1 MQNSYCKISIAF
13 FFFLL
18 AILLFVGYTPTN
30 DGDGYIE
37 YALMSLK
44 DGQPYPTHSSIM
56 GQPFIWNIGQI
67 NLIALSLW
75 LTHSIV
81 PVLVLMCALKAV
93 SAYVIARIAELLFN
107 HRAGLIAILLYIVY
121 PNNWGQSTMLLSE
134 IPSVALALTALYL
147 TLKYNSAKAWMAA
160 GLLFAVAT
168 WIRPISPIY
177 IGSALLY
184 HLIFNRK
191 LILRL
196 YACVVGSYAALLIVF
211 GTSCYLRTGYFLTQP
226 TTLWFNFAA
235 NTYEKSTKVEYN
247 QPVYPKG
254 TARYIANREKLTALQ
269 CRDIWRQRSL
279 QWLGNHKIA
288 YLKKVPGRIF
298 WMYYEDIDNIAAFL
312 TDKQHAGDNYVTL
325 PVASIVHQINSLSP
339 IQYFALVNEIYYLI
353 IVLMAVTATAQ
364 LLRKR
369 EYRSAFLP
377 LFIVVAGSLA
387 LVLVSH
393 GETRFKAPF
402 MPFLFMLAASVEL
415 HLCRLLRGQ
424 EFLGHHLPKS
434 NS

>member
-30 DGDGYIE
+30 DGDGYID

-44 DGQPYPTHSSIM
+44 DRQPYPSHSTIL

-75 LTHSIV
+75 LTRSIV

-93 SAYVIARIAELLFN
+93 SAFVIARITELLFN
-107 HRAGLIAILLYIVY
+107 HRTGLIAILLYSAY

-147 TLKYNSAKAWMAA
+147 TLKYNRAKAWIAA

-177 IGSALLY
+177 IGSAFLY
-184 HLIFNRK
+184 HLLFNRR
-191 LILRL
+191 LILKR
-196 YACVVGSYAALLIVF
+196 YACIVGSYVALLIAV
-211 GTSCYLRTGYFLTQP
+211 GTSCYLHTGYFLTQP
-226 TTLWFNFAA
+226 TTVWFNFIA
-235 NTYEKSTKVEYN
+235 NTYEKSTKVDYT

-254 TARYIANREKLTALQ
+254 TARCIANREKLTALQ

-288 YLKKVPGRIF
+288 YLKKVPGRLF

-312 TDKQHAGDNYVTL
+312 KDKQHAENNYVTL
-325 PVASIVHQINSLSP
+325 PVTSIAHQINSLSP
-339 IQYFALVNEIYYLI
+339 IQYFALINEIFYLI

-369 EYRSAFLP
+369 DDCSLFLP
-377 LFIVVAGSLA
+377 LFIIVAGSLA

-402 MPFLFMLAASVEL
+402 IPFLFMLAASVSIKM
-415 HLCRLLRGQ
+415 R
-424 EFLGHHLPKS
+424 
-434 NS
+434 NT

>member
-30 DGDGYIE
+30 DGDGYID

-44 DGQPYPTHSSIM
+44 DGQPYPSHSTIL

-75 LTHSIV
+75 LTRSIV

-93 SAYVIARIAELLFN
+93 SAFVIARITELLFN
-107 HRAGLIAILLYIVY
+107 HRTGLIAILLYIAY

-147 TLKYNSAKAWMAA
+147 TLKYNRAKAWIAA

-177 IGSALLY
+177 IGSAFLY
-184 HLIFNRK
+184 HLLFNRR
-191 LILRL
+191 LILKR
-196 YACVVGSYAALLIVF
+196 YACIVGSYVALLIAV

-226 TTLWFNFAA
+226 TTVWFNFIA
-235 NTYEKSTKVEYN
+235 NTYEKSTKVDYT

-254 TARYIANREKLTALQ
+254 TARCIANREKLTALQ

-288 YLKKVPGRIF
+288 YLKKVPGRLF

-312 TDKQHAGDNYVTL
+312 KDKQHAENNYVTL
-325 PVASIVHQINSLSP
+325 PVTSIAHQINSLSP
-339 IQYFALVNEIYYLI
+339 IQYFALINEIFYLI

-369 EYRSAFLP
+369 DDCSLFLP
-377 LFIVVAGSLA
+377 LFIIVAGSLA

-393 GETRFKAPF
+393 GEIRFKAPF
-402 MPFLFMLAASVEL
+402 IPFLFMLAASVSIKM
-415 HLCRLLRGQ
+415 R
-424 EFLGHHLPKS
+424 
-434 NS
+434 NT

>member
-1 MQNSYCKISIAF
+1 MQSSYCKISIAF

-44 DGQPYPTHSSIM
+44 DGQPYPSHSSIM

-75 LTHSIV
+75 LTRSIV

-93 SAYVIARIAELLFN
+93 SAYVIARITELLFN
-107 HRAGLIAILLYIVY
+107 HRTGLIAILLYIAY

-147 TLKYNSAKAWMAA
+147 TLKSNSVRTWIAA

-191 LILRL
+191 LILKR
-196 YACVVGSYAALLIVF
+196 YACVIGGYAALLIAF
-211 GTSCYLRTGYFLTQP
+211 GTSCYLRTGFFLTQP
-226 TTLWFNFAA
+226 TTLWFNFVES
-235 NTYEKSTKVEYN
+235 TYEKSTKVDYSRYA
-247 QPVYPKG
+247 YPQG

-288 YLKKVPGRIF
+288 YLKKMPGRLF

-312 TDKQHAGDNYVTL
+312 KDKQHAGNNYVTL
-325 PVASIVHQINSLSP
+325 PVSSIAHEINSLSP
-339 IQYFALVNEIYYLI
+339 IQYFALINEICYIFIL
-353 IVLMAVTATAQ
+353 LMAVMSTAQ

-369 EYRSAFLP
+369 EYRSLFLP
-377 LFIVVAGSLA
+377 LFVIVAGSLA
-387 LVLVSH
+387 LVLLSH

-402 MPFLFMLAASVEL
+402 MPFFFMLAA
-415 HLCRLLRGQ
+415 LCLTGCGTLKPTLSGNGSR
-424 EFLGHHLPKS
+424 
-434 NS
+434 

>member
-30 DGDGYIE
+30 DGDGYID

-44 DGQPYPTHSSIM
+44 DGQPYPSHSTIL

-75 LTHSIV
+75 LTRSIV

-93 SAYVIARIAELLFN
+93 SAFVIARITELLFN
-107 HRAGLIAILLYIVY
+107 HRTGLIAILLYIAY

-147 TLKYNSAKAWMAA
+147 TLKYNRAKAWIAA

-177 IGSALLY
+177 IGSAFLY
-184 HLIFNRK
+184 HLLFNRR
-191 LILRL
+191 LIPKR
-196 YACVVGSYAALLIVF
+196 YACIVGSYVALLIAV
-211 GTSCYLRTGYFLTQP
+211 GTSCYLHTGYFLTQP
-226 TTLWFNFAA
+226 TTVWFNFIA
-235 NTYEKSTKVEYN
+235 NTYEKSTKVDYT

-254 TARYIANREKLTALQ
+254 TARCIANREKLTALQ

-288 YLKKVPGRIF
+288 YLKKVPGRLF

-312 TDKQHAGDNYVTL
+312 KDKQHAENNYVTL
-325 PVASIVHQINSLSP
+325 PVTSIAHQINSLSP
-339 IQYFALVNEIYYLI
+339 IQYFALINEIFYLI

-369 EYRSAFLP
+369 DDCSLFLP
-377 LFIVVAGSLA
+377 LFIIVAGSLA

-402 MPFLFMLAASVEL
+402 IPFLFMLAASVSIKM
-415 HLCRLLRGQ
+415 R
-424 EFLGHHLPKS
+424 
-434 NS
+434 NT

>member
-1 MQNSYCKISIAF
+1 MQSSYCKISIAF

-30 DGDGYIE
+30 DGGGYIE

-44 DGQPYPTHSSIM
+44 DGQPYPSHSTIL
-56 GQPFIWNIGQI
+56 GQPFIWNIGHI

-75 LTHSIV
+75 LTRSIV

-93 SAYVIARIAELLFN
+93 SAFVIARITELLFN
-107 HRAGLIAILLYIVY
+107 HRTGLIAILLYIAY

-147 TLKYNSAKAWMAA
+147 TLKYNRAKAWIAA

-177 IGSALLY
+177 IGSAFLY
-184 HLIFNRK
+184 HLLFNRR
-191 LILRL
+191 LILKR
-196 YACVVGSYAALLIVF
+196 YACIVGSYAVLLIVF

-226 TTLWFNFAA
+226 TTVWFNFIA
-235 NTYEKSTKVEYN
+235 NTYEKSTKVDYT

-254 TARYIANREKLTALQ
+254 TARCIANREKLTALQ

-288 YLKKVPGRIF
+288 YLKKVPGRLF

-312 TDKQHAGDNYVTL
+312 KDKQHAENNYVTL
-325 PVASIVHQINSLSP
+325 PATSIAHQINSLSP
-339 IQYFALVNEIYYLI
+339 IQYFALINEIFYLI

-369 EYRSAFLP
+369 DDCSLFLP
-377 LFIVVAGSLA
+377 LFIIVAGSLA

-402 MPFLFMLAASVEL
+402 IPFLFMLAASVSIKM
-415 HLCRLLRGQ
+415 R
-424 EFLGHHLPKS
+424 
-434 NS
+434 NT

>member
-30 DGDGYIE
+30 DGDGYID

-44 DGQPYPTHSSIM
+44 DGQPYPSHSTIL

-75 LTHSIV
+75 LTRSIV

-93 SAYVIARIAELLFN
+93 SAYIVARIAELLFN
-107 HRAGLIAILLYIVY
+107 YRTGLIAILLYIVY

-147 TLKYNSAKAWMAA
+147 TLKYNRAKAWIAA

-177 IGSALLY
+177 IGSAFLY
-184 HLIFNRK
+184 HLFFNRK
-191 LILRL
+191 LILKR
-196 YACVVGSYAALLIVF
+196 YACIVGSYAVLLIVF
-211 GTSCYLRTGYFLTQP
+211 GTSCYLRTGYFFTQP
-226 TTLWFNFAA
+226 TTVWFNFVA
-235 NTYEKSTKVEYN
+235 NTYEKSTKVDYT

-279 QWLGNHKIA
+279 QWLCNHKIA
-288 YLKKVPGRIF
+288 YLKKVPGRLF

-312 TDKQHAGDNYVTL
+312 KDKQHAENNYVTL
-325 PVASIVHQINSLSP
+325 PVTSIAHQINTLSP
-339 IQYFALVNEIYYLI
+339 IQYFALITEIFYFVI
-353 IVLMAVTATAQ
+353 ILMAVMAAVQ

-369 EYRSAFLP
+369 DDCSLFLP
-377 LFIVVAGSLA
+377 LFIIVAGSLA

-402 MPFLFMLAASVEL
+402 IPFLFMLAASVSIKM
-415 HLCRLLRGQ
+415 R
-424 EFLGHHLPKS
+424 
-434 NS
+434 NT

>member
-30 DGDGYIE
+30 DGDGYID

-44 DGQPYPTHSSIM
+44 DGQPYPSHSTIL

-75 LTHSIV
+75 LTRSIV

-93 SAYVIARIAELLFN
+93 SAYVVARIAELLFN
-107 HRAGLIAILLYIVY
+107 HRTGLIAILLYIAY

-147 TLKYNSAKAWMAA
+147 TLKYNRAKTWIAA
-160 GLLFAVAT
+160 GLLFAIAT

-184 HLIFNRK
+184 HLFFNRK
-191 LILRL
+191 QIFRR
-196 YACVVGSYAALLIVF
+196 YACVIGGYAALLIAV

-226 TTLWFNFAA
+226 TTVWFNFVA
-235 NTYEKSTKVEYN
+235 NTYEKSTKVDYT

-254 TARYIANREKLTALQ
+254 TARCIANREKLTALQ

-288 YLKKVPGRIF
+288 YLKKVPGRLF

-312 TDKQHAGDNYVTL
+312 KDKQHAENNYVTL
-325 PVASIVHQINSLSP
+325 PATSIVHQITSLSP
-339 IQYFALVNEIYYLI
+339 VQYFALINEICYI
-353 IVLMAVTATAQ
+353 FIVLMAVMATAQ

-369 EYRSAFLP
+369 EYRSLFLP
-377 LFIVVAGSLA
+377 LFIIVAGSLA
-387 LVLVSH
+387 LVLLSH

-402 MPFLFMLAASVEL
+402 IPFFFMLAANGSMRMRYFV
-415 HLCRLLRGQ
+415 
-424 EFLGHHLPKS
+424 
-434 NS
+434 

>member
-44 DGQPYPTHSSIM
+44 DRQPYPSHSTIM

-75 LTHSIV
+75 LTRSIM
-81 PVLVLMCALKAV
+81 PVLVLMCALKAAT
-93 SAYVIARIAELLFN
+93 AYVVARIAELLFN
-107 HRAGLIAILLYIVY
+107 HRTGLIAILLYIAY

-134 IPSVALALTALYL
+134 ISSVALALTALYL
-147 TLKYNSAKAWMAA
+147 TLKYNRAKAWIAA
-160 GLLFAVAT
+160 GLLFAIAT

-177 IGSALLY
+177 IGSAFLY
-184 HLIFNRK
+184 HLFFNRK
-191 LILRL
+191 LILKR
-196 YACVVGSYAALLIVF
+196 YACVVGGYAALLIGF
-211 GTSCYLRTGYFLTQP
+211 GSSCYLRTGYFLTQP
-226 TTLWFNFAA
+226 TTVWFNFAA

-288 YLKKVPGRIF
+288 YLKKVPGRLF
-298 WMYYEDIDNIAAFL
+298 WMYYEDIDNIPAFL
-312 TDKQHAGDNYVTL
+312 KDKQRAENNYVTL
-325 PVASIVHQINSLSP
+325 PVTSIAHQINSLSP
-339 IQYFALVNEIYYLI
+339 IQYFALINEICYI
-353 IVLMAVTATAQ
+353 ITILMAVVATAQ
-364 LLRKR
+364 LLLKR
-369 EYRSAFLP
+369 EYRSTFLP
-377 LFIVVAGSLA
+377 LFIIVAGSLA

-402 MPFLFMLAASVEL
+402 MPFFFVLAASVSVKM
-415 HLCRLLRGQ
+415 R
-424 EFLGHHLPKS
+424 
-434 NS
+434 NT

>member
-44 DGQPYPTHSSIM
+44 DRQPYPSHSTIM

-75 LTHSIV
+75 LTRSIM
-81 PVLVLMCALKAV
+81 PVLVLMCALKAAT
-93 SAYVIARIAELLFN
+93 AYVVARIAELLFN
-107 HRAGLIAILLYIVY
+107 HRTGLIAILLYIAY

-147 TLKYNSAKAWMAA
+147 TLKYNRAKAWIAA
-160 GLLFAVAT
+160 GLLFAIAT

-177 IGSALLY
+177 IGSAFLY
-184 HLIFNRK
+184 HLFFNRK
-191 LILRL
+191 LILKR
-196 YACVVGSYAALLIVF
+196 YSCVVGSYAALLIGF
-211 GTSCYLRTGYFLTQP
+211 GSSCYLRTGYFLTQP
-226 TTLWFNFAA
+226 TTVWFNFAA

-288 YLKKVPGRIF
+288 YLKKVPGRLF
-298 WMYYEDIDNIAAFL
+298 WMYYEDIDNIPAFL
-312 TDKQHAGDNYVTL
+312 KDKQRAENNYVTL
-325 PVASIVHQINSLSP
+325 PVTSIAHQINSLSP
-339 IQYFALVNEIYYLI
+339 IQYFALINEICYI
-353 IVLMAVTATAQ
+353 IIILMAVVATAQ
-364 LLRKR
+364 LLLKR
-369 EYRSAFLP
+369 EYRSTFLP
-377 LFIVVAGSLA
+377 LFIIVAGSLA

-402 MPFLFMLAASVEL
+402 MPFFFVLAASVSVKM
-415 HLCRLLRGQ
+415 R
-424 EFLGHHLPKS
+424 
-434 NS
+434 NT

>member
-1 MQNSYCKISIAF
+1 
-13 FFFLL
+13 
-18 AILLFVGYTPTN
+18 
-30 DGDGYIE
+30 
-37 YALMSLK
+37 
-44 DGQPYPTHSSIM
+44 M
-56 GQPFIWNIGQI
+56 GQPFIWNIGHI

-75 LTHSIV
+75 LTRSIV

-93 SAYVIARIAELLFN
+93 SAYVVARIAELLFN
-107 HRAGLIAILLYIVY
+107 HRTGLIAILLYIAY

-147 TLKYNSAKAWMAA
+147 TLKYNRAKAWIAA

-177 IGSALLY
+177 IGSAFLY
-184 HLIFNRK
+184 HLLFNRR
-191 LILRL
+191 LILKR
-196 YACVVGSYAALLIVF
+196 YACIVGSYVALLIAV

-226 TTLWFNFAA
+226 TTVWFNFIA
-235 NTYEKSTKVEYN
+235 NTYEKSTKVDYT

-254 TARYIANREKLTALQ
+254 TARCIANREKLTALQ

-288 YLKKVPGRIF
+288 YLKKVPGRLF

-312 TDKQHAGDNYVTL
+312 KDKQHAENNYVTL
-325 PVASIVHQINSLSP
+325 PVTSIAHQINSLSP
-339 IQYFALVNEIYYLI
+339 IQYFALINEIFYLI

-369 EYRSAFLP
+369 DDCSLFLP
-377 LFIVVAGSLA
+377 LFIIVAGSLA

-402 MPFLFMLAASVEL
+402 IPFLFMLAASVSIKM
-415 HLCRLLRGQ
+415 R
-424 EFLGHHLPKS
+424 
-434 NS
+434 NT

>member
-1 MQNSYCKISIAF
+1 MQSSYCKISIAF

-30 DGDGYIE
+30 DGDGYID

-44 DGQPYPTHSSIM
+44 DGQPYPSHSTIL

-75 LTHSIV
+75 LTRSIV
-81 PVLVLMCALKAV
+81 PVLVLMCALKAAT
-93 SAYVIARIAELLFN
+93 AYVVARIAELLFN
-107 HRAGLIAILLYIVY
+107 HRTGLIAILLYIAY

-147 TLKYNSAKAWMAA
+147 TLKYNRAKTWIAA
-160 GLLFAVAT
+160 GLLFAIAT

-184 HLIFNRK
+184 HLFFNRK
-191 LILRL
+191 QIFRR
-196 YACVVGSYAALLIVF
+196 YACVIGGYAALLIAV

-226 TTLWFNFAA
+226 TTVWFNFVA
-235 NTYEKSTKVEYN
+235 NTYEKSTKVDYT

-254 TARYIANREKLTALQ
+254 TARCIANREKLTALQ

-288 YLKKVPGRIF
+288 YLKKVPGRLF

-312 TDKQHAGDNYVTL
+312 KDKQHAENNYVTL
-325 PVASIVHQINSLSP
+325 PVTSMAHQINSLSP
-339 IQYFALVNEIYYLI
+339 IQYFALINEIFYLI
-353 IVLMAVTATAQ
+353 IVLMAVTATVQ

-369 EYRSAFLP
+369 DDCSLFLP
-377 LFIVVAGSLA
+377 LFIIVAGSLA
-387 LVLVSH
+387 LVLVSY

-402 MPFLFMLAASVEL
+402 IPFLFMLAASVSIKM
-415 HLCRLLRGQ
+415 R
-424 EFLGHHLPKS
+424 
-434 NS
+434 NT

>member
-44 DGQPYPTHSSIM
+44 DRQPYPSHSTIM

-75 LTHSIV
+75 LTRSIM
-81 PVLVLMCALKAV
+81 PVLVLMCALKAAT
-93 SAYVIARIAELLFN
+93 AYVVARIAELLFN
-107 HRAGLIAILLYIVY
+107 HRTGLIAILLYIAY
-121 PNNWGQSTMLLSE
+121 SNNWGQSTMLLSE

-147 TLKYNSAKAWMAA
+147 TLKYNRAKAWIAA
-160 GLLFAVAT
+160 GLLFAIAT

-177 IGSALLY
+177 IGSAFLY
-184 HLIFNRK
+184 HLFFNRK
-191 LILRL
+191 LILKR
-196 YACVVGSYAALLIVF
+196 YACVVGGYAALLIGF
-211 GTSCYLRTGYFLTQP
+211 GSSCYLRTGYFLTQP

-288 YLKKVPGRIF
+288 YLKKVPGRLF
-298 WMYYEDIDNIAAFL
+298 WMYYEDIDNIPAFL
-312 TDKQHAGDNYVTL
+312 KDKQRAENNYVTL
-325 PVASIVHQINSLSP
+325 PVTSIAHQINSLSP
-339 IQYFALVNEIYYLI
+339 IQYFALINEICYI
-353 IVLMAVTATAQ
+353 IIILMAVVATAQ
-364 LLRKR
+364 LLLKR
-369 EYRSAFLP
+369 EYRSTFLP
-377 LFIVVAGSLA
+377 LFIIVAGSLA

-402 MPFLFMLAASVEL
+402 MPFFFVLAASVSVKM
-415 HLCRLLRGQ
+415 R
-424 EFLGHHLPKS
+424 
-434 NS
+434 NT

>member
-1 MQNSYCKISIAF
+1 
-13 FFFLL
+13 
-18 AILLFVGYTPTN
+18 
-30 DGDGYIE
+30 
-37 YALMSLK
+37 MSLK
-44 DGQPYPTHSSIM
+44 DGQPYPSHSSIM

-75 LTHSIV
+75 LTRSIV

-93 SAYVIARIAELLFN
+93 SAYVIARITELLFN
-107 HRAGLIAILLYIVY
+107 HRTGLIAILLYIAY

-147 TLKYNSAKAWMAA
+147 TLKSSSVRTWIAA
-160 GLLFAVAT
+160 GLLFAIAT

-184 HLIFNRK
+184 HLFFNRK
-191 LILRL
+191 LIFKR
-196 YACVVGSYAALLIVF
+196 YACVVGSYAALLIAF

-226 TTLWFNFAA
+226 TTLWFNFVES
-235 NTYEKSTKVEYN
+235 TYEKSTKVDYSRYA
-247 QPVYPKG
+247 YPQG

-288 YLKKVPGRIF
+288 YLKKVPGRLF

-312 TDKQHAGDNYVTL
+312 KNKQRAENNYVTL
-325 PVASIVHQINSLSP
+325 PVSSIAHEINSLSP
-339 IQYFALVNEIYYLI
+339 IQYFALINEICYIFIL
-353 IVLMAVTATAQ
+353 LMAVMSTAQ

-369 EYRSAFLP
+369 EYRSLFLP
-377 LFIVVAGSLA
+377 LFVIVAGSLA
-387 LVLVSH
+387 LVLLSH

-402 MPFLFMLAASVEL
+402 MPFFFMLAA
-415 HLCRLLRGQ
+415 LCLTGCGTLKPTLSGNGSR
-424 EFLGHHLPKS
+424 
-434 NS
+434 

>member
-1 MQNSYCKISIAF
+1 MQSSYCKISIAF

-30 DGDGYIE
+30 DGDGYID

-44 DGQPYPTHSSIM
+44 DGQPYPSHSTIL

-75 LTHSIV
+75 LTRSIV
-81 PVLVLMCALKAV
+81 PVLVLMCALKAAT
-93 SAYVIARIAELLFN
+93 AYVVARIAELLFN
-107 HRAGLIAILLYIVY
+107 HRTGLIAILLYIAY

-147 TLKYNSAKAWMAA
+147 TLKYNRAKTWIAA
-160 GLLFAVAT
+160 GLLFAIAT

-184 HLIFNRK
+184 HLFFNRK
-191 LILRL
+191 QIFRR
-196 YACVVGSYAALLIVF
+196 YACVIGGYAALLIAV

-226 TTLWFNFAA
+226 TTVWFNFVA
-235 NTYEKSTKVEYN
+235 NTYEKSTKVDYT

-254 TARYIANREKLTALQ
+254 TARCIANREKLTALQ

-288 YLKKVPGRIF
+288 YLKKVPGRLF

-312 TDKQHAGDNYVTL
+312 KDKQHAENNYVTL
-325 PVASIVHQINSLSP
+325 PVTSMAHQINSLSP
-339 IQYFALVNEIYYLI
+339 IQYFALINQVFYI
-353 IVLMAVTATAQ
+353 IIILMSVVATVQ

-369 EYRSAFLP
+369 AYRSAFLP
-377 LFIVVAGSLA
+377 LFIIVAGSLA

-402 MPFLFMLAASVEL
+402 IPFLFMLAASVSIKM
-415 HLCRLLRGQ
+415 R
-424 EFLGHHLPKS
+424 
-434 NS
+434 NT

>member
-30 DGDGYIE
+30 DGDGYID

-44 DGQPYPTHSSIM
+44 DGQPYPSHSTIL
-56 GQPFIWNIGQI
+56 GQPFIWNIGHI

-75 LTHSIV
+75 LTRSIV

-93 SAYVIARIAELLFN
+93 SAFVIARITELLFN
-107 HRAGLIAILLYIVY
+107 HRMGLIAILLYIAY

-147 TLKYNSAKAWMAA
+147 TLKYNRAKAWIAA

-177 IGSALLY
+177 IGSAFLY
-184 HLIFNRK
+184 HLLFNRR
-191 LILRL
+191 LILKR
-196 YACVVGSYAALLIVF
+196 YACIVGSYVALLIAV
-211 GTSCYLRTGYFLTQP
+211 GTSCYLRTDYFLTQP
-226 TTLWFNFAA
+226 TTVWFNFIA
-235 NTYEKSTKVEYN
+235 NTYEKSTKVDYT

-254 TARYIANREKLTALQ
+254 TARCIANREKLTALQ

-288 YLKKVPGRIF
+288 YLKKVPGRLF

-312 TDKQHAGDNYVTL
+312 KDKQHAENNYVTL
-325 PVASIVHQINSLSP
+325 PATSIAHQINSLSP
-339 IQYFALVNEIYYLI
+339 IQYFALINEIFYLI

-369 EYRSAFLP
+369 DDCSLFLP
-377 LFIVVAGSLA
+377 LFIIVAGSLA

-402 MPFLFMLAASVEL
+402 IPFLFMLAASVSIKM
-415 HLCRLLRGQ
+415 R
-424 EFLGHHLPKS
+424 
-434 NS
+434 NT

>member
-30 DGDGYIE
+30 DGDGYID

-44 DGQPYPTHSSIM
+44 DGQPYPSHSTIL
-56 GQPFIWNIGQI
+56 GQPFIWNIGHI

-75 LTHSIV
+75 LTRSIV

-93 SAYVIARIAELLFN
+93 SAFVIARITELLFN
-107 HRAGLIAILLYIVY
+107 HRTGLIAILLYIAY

-147 TLKYNSAKAWMAA
+147 TLKYNRAKAWIAA

-177 IGSALLY
+177 IGSAFLY
-184 HLIFNRK
+184 HLLFNRR
-191 LILRL
+191 LILKR
-196 YACVVGSYAALLIVF
+196 YACIVGSYVALLIAV
-211 GTSCYLRTGYFLTQP
+211 GTSCYLHTGYFLTQP
-226 TTLWFNFAA
+226 TTVWFNFIA
-235 NTYEKSTKVEYN
+235 NTYEKSTKVDYT

-254 TARYIANREKLTALQ
+254 TARCIANREKLTALQ

-288 YLKKVPGRIF
+288 YLKKVPGRLF

-312 TDKQHAGDNYVTL
+312 KDKQHAENNYVTL
-325 PVASIVHQINSLSP
+325 PVTSIAHQINSLSP
-339 IQYFALVNEIYYLI
+339 IQYFALINEIFYLI

-369 EYRSAFLP
+369 DDCSLFLP
-377 LFIVVAGSLA
+377 LFIIVAGSLA

-402 MPFLFMLAASVEL
+402 IPFLFMLAASVSIKM
-415 HLCRLLRGQ
+415 R
-424 EFLGHHLPKS
+424 
-434 NS
+434 NT

>member
-30 DGDGYIE
+30 DGDGYID

-44 DGQPYPTHSSIM
+44 DGQPYPSHSTIL

-75 LTHSIV
+75 LTRSIV

-93 SAYVIARIAELLFN
+93 SAFVIARITELLFN
-107 HRAGLIAILLYIVY
+107 HRTGLIAILLYIAY

-147 TLKYNSAKAWMAA
+147 TLKYNRAKAWIAA

-177 IGSALLY
+177 IGSAFLY
-184 HLIFNRK
+184 HLLFNRR
-191 LILRL
+191 LILKR
-196 YACVVGSYAALLIVF
+196 YACIVGSYAVLLIVF

-226 TTLWFNFAA
+226 TTVWFNFVA
-235 NTYEKSTKVEYN
+235 NTYEKSTKVDYT

-254 TARYIANREKLTALQ
+254 TARCIANREKLTALQ

-279 QWLGNHKIA
+279 QWLRTHKIA
-288 YLKKVPGRIF
+288 YLKKVSGRLF

-312 TDKQHAGDNYVTL
+312 KDKQHSENNYVTL
-325 PVASIVHQINSLSP
+325 PATSIAHQINSLSP
-339 IQYFALVNEIYYLI
+339 IQYFALINEIFYLI

-369 EYRSAFLP
+369 DDYSLFLP
-377 LFIVVAGSLA
+377 LFIIVAGSLA

-402 MPFLFMLAASVEL
+402 IPFLFMLAASVSIKM
-415 HLCRLLRGQ
+415 R
-424 EFLGHHLPKS
+424 
-434 NS
+434 NT

>member
-1 MQNSYCKISIAF
+1 MQNSYCKISIA

-30 DGDGYIE
+30 DGDGYID

-44 DGQPYPTHSSIM
+44 DGQPYPSHSTIL
-56 GQPFIWNIGQI
+56 GQPFIWNIGHI

-75 LTHSIV
+75 LTRSIV

-93 SAYVIARIAELLFN
+93 SAFVIARITELLFN
-107 HRAGLIAILLYIVY
+107 HRTGLIAILLYIAY

-147 TLKYNSAKAWMAA
+147 TLKYNRAKTWIAA

-177 IGSALLY
+177 IGSAFLY
-184 HLIFNRK
+184 HLLFNRR
-191 LILRL
+191 LILKR
-196 YACVVGSYAALLIVF
+196 YACIVGSYVALLIAV

-226 TTLWFNFAA
+226 TTVWFNFIA
-235 NTYEKSTKVEYN
+235 NTYEKSTKVDYT

-254 TARYIANREKLTALQ
+254 TARCIANREKLTALQ

-288 YLKKVPGRIF
+288 YLKKVPGRLF

-312 TDKQHAGDNYVTL
+312 KDKQHAENNYVTL
-325 PVASIVHQINSLSP
+325 PVTSIAHQINSLSP
-339 IQYFALVNEIYYLI
+339 IQYFALINEIFYLI

-369 EYRSAFLP
+369 DDCSLFLP
-377 LFIVVAGSLA
+377 LFIIVAGSLA

-402 MPFLFMLAASVEL
+402 IPFLFMLAASVSIKM
-415 HLCRLLRGQ
+415 R
-424 EFLGHHLPKS
+424 
-434 NS
+434 NT

>member
-1 MQNSYCKISIAF
+1 MQNSYCKISISF

-18 AILLFVGYTPTN
+18 AILLLVGYTPTN

-75 LTHSIV
+75 LTRSIV

-93 SAYVIARIAELLFN
+93 SAYVVARIAELLFN
-107 HRAGLIAILLYIVY
+107 HRTGLIAILLYIVY
-121 PNNWGQSTMLLSE
+121 LNNWGQSTMLLSE

-147 TLKYNSAKAWMAA
+147 TLKYNRAKTWIAA
-160 GLLFAVAT
+160 GLLFAIAT

-184 HLIFNRK
+184 HLFFNRK
-191 LILRL
+191 QIFRR
-196 YACVVGSYAALLIVF
+196 YACVIGGYAALLIAV

-226 TTLWFNFAA
+226 TTVWFNFVA
-235 NTYEKSTKVEYN
+235 NTYEKSTKVDYT

-254 TARYIANREKLTALQ
+254 TARCIANREKLTALQ

-288 YLKKVPGRIF
+288 YLKKVPGRLF

-312 TDKQHAGDNYVTL
+312 KDKQHAENNYVTL
-325 PVASIVHQINSLSP
+325 PVTSMAHQINSLSP
-339 IQYFALVNEIYYLI
+339 IQYFALINQVFYI
-353 IVLMAVTATAQ
+353 IIILMSVVATVQ

-369 EYRSAFLP
+369 AYRSAFLP
-377 LFIVVAGSLA
+377 LFIIVAGSLA

-393 GETRFKAPF
+393 GETRFKDPF
-402 MPFLFMLAASVEL
+402 MPFFFMLAASVSIKM
-415 HLCRLLRGQ
+415 R
-424 EFLGHHLPKS
+424 
-434 NS
+434 NT

>member
-37 YALMSLK
+37 YVLMSLK
-44 DGQPYPTHSSIM
+44 DGQPYPSHSTIM

-75 LTHSIV
+75 LTRSIM
-81 PVLVLMCALKAV
+81 PVLVLMCALKAAT
-93 SAYVIARIAELLFN
+93 AYVVARIAELLFN
-107 HRAGLIAILLYIVY
+107 HRTGLIAILLYIAY

-147 TLKYNSAKAWMAA
+147 TLKYNRAKAWIAA
-160 GLLFAVAT
+160 GLLFAIAT

-177 IGSALLY
+177 IGSAFLY
-184 HLIFNRK
+184 HLFFNRK
-191 LILRL
+191 LILKR
-196 YACVVGSYAALLIVF
+196 YACVVGGYAALLIGF
-211 GTSCYLRTGYFLTQP
+211 GSSCYLRTGYFLTQP

-288 YLKKVPGRIF
+288 YLKKVPGRLF
-298 WMYYEDIDNIAAFL
+298 WMYYEDIDNIPAFL
-312 TDKQHAGDNYVTL
+312 KDKQRAENNYVTL
-325 PVASIVHQINSLSP
+325 PVTSIAHQINSLSP
-339 IQYFALVNEIYYLI
+339 IQYFALINEILYI
-353 IVLMAVTATAQ
+353 IIMLMAVAATAQ
-364 LLRKR
+364 LLLKR
-369 EYRSAFLP
+369 EYRSTFLP
-377 LFIVVAGSLA
+377 LFIIVAGSLA

-402 MPFLFMLAASVEL
+402 MPFFFVLAASVSVKM
-415 HLCRLLRGQ
+415 R
-424 EFLGHHLPKS
+424 
-434 NS
+434 NT

>member
-44 DGQPYPTHSSIM
+44 DRQPYPSHSTIM

-75 LTHSIV
+75 LTRSIM
-81 PVLVLMCALKAV
+81 PVLVLMCALKAAT
-93 SAYVIARIAELLFN
+93 AYVVARIAELLFN
-107 HRAGLIAILLYIVY
+107 HRTGLIAILLYIAY

-147 TLKYNSAKAWMAA
+147 TLKYNRAKAWIAA
-160 GLLFAVAT
+160 GLLFAIAT

-177 IGSALLY
+177 IGSAFLY
-184 HLIFNRK
+184 HLFFNRK
-191 LILRL
+191 LILKR
-196 YACVVGSYAALLIVF
+196 YACVVGGYAALLIGF
-211 GTSCYLRTGYFLTQP
+211 GSSCYLRTGYFLTQP
-226 TTLWFNFAA
+226 TTVWFNFAA

-288 YLKKVPGRIF
+288 YLKKVPGRLF
-298 WMYYEDIDNIAAFL
+298 WMYYEDIDNIPAFL
-312 TDKQHAGDNYVTL
+312 KDKQRAENNYVTL
-325 PVASIVHQINSLSP
+325 PVTSIAHQINSLSP
-339 IQYFALVNEIYYLI
+339 IQYFALINEICYI
-353 IVLMAVTATAQ
+353 IIILMAVVATAQ
-364 LLRKR
+364 LLLKR
-369 EYRSAFLP
+369 EYRSTFLP
-377 LFIVVAGSLA
+377 LFIIVAGSLA

-402 MPFLFMLAASVEL
+402 MPFFFVLAASVSVKI
-415 HLCRLLRGQ
+415 R
-424 EFLGHHLPKS
+424 
-434 NS
+434 NT

>member
-1 MQNSYCKISIAF
+1 MQSSYCKISIAF

-44 DGQPYPTHSSIM
+44 DGQPYPSHSTIM
-56 GQPFIWNIGQI
+56 GQPFIWNIGHI

-75 LTHSIV
+75 LTRSIM

-93 SAYVIARIAELLFN
+93 SAYVIARITELLFN
-107 HRAGLIAILLYIVY
+107 HRAGLIAILLYIAY

-147 TLKYNSAKAWMAA
+147 TLKYNRAKTWIAA
-160 GLLFAVAT
+160 GLLFAIAT

-184 HLIFNRK
+184 HLFFNRK
-191 LILRL
+191 QIFRR
-196 YACVVGSYAALLIVF
+196 YACVIGGYAALLIAV
-211 GTSCYLRTGYFLTQP
+211 GTSCYLRTGYFFTQP

-235 NTYEKSTKVEYN
+235 NTYEKSTKVDYT

-288 YLKKVPGRIF
+288 YLKKVPGRLF
-298 WMYYEDIDNIAAFL
+298 WMYYEDIDNIPAFL
-312 TDKQHAGDNYVTL
+312 KDKQRTGNNYVTL
-325 PVASIVHQINSLSP
+325 PVASIAHQINGLSP
-339 IQYFALVNEIYYLI
+339 IQYFALINEIFYLI
-353 IVLMAVTATAQ
+353 IVLMAVTATVQ

-369 EYRSAFLP
+369 DGCSLFLP
-377 LFIVVAGSLA
+377 LFIIVAGSLA

-402 MPFLFMLAASVEL
+402 MPFLFMLAASVSIKM
-415 HLCRLLRGQ
+415 R
-424 EFLGHHLPKS
+424 
-434 NS
+434 NT

>member
-44 DGQPYPTHSSIM
+44 DRQPYPSHSTIM

-67 NLIALSLW
+67 NLIALALW
-75 LTHSIV
+75 LTRSIM
-81 PVLVLMCALKAV
+81 PVLVLMCALKAAT
-93 SAYVIARIAELLFN
+93 AYVVARIAELLFN
-107 HRAGLIAILLYIVY
+107 HRTGLIAILLYIAY

-147 TLKYNSAKAWMAA
+147 TLKYNRAKAWIAA
-160 GLLFAVAT
+160 GLLFAIAT

-177 IGSALLY
+177 IGSAFLY
-184 HLIFNRK
+184 HLFFNRK
-191 LILRL
+191 LILKR
-196 YACVVGSYAALLIVF
+196 YACVVGGYAALLIGF
-211 GTSCYLRTGYFLTQP
+211 GSSCYLRTGYFLTQP

-288 YLKKVPGRIF
+288 YLKKVPGRLF
-298 WMYYEDIDNIAAFL
+298 WMYYEDIDNIPAFL
-312 TDKQHAGDNYVTL
+312 KDKQRAENNYVTL
-325 PVASIVHQINSLSP
+325 PVTSIAHQINSLSP
-339 IQYFALVNEIYYLI
+339 IQYFALINEILYI
-353 IVLMAVTATAQ
+353 IIMLMAVAATAQ
-364 LLRKR
+364 LLLKR
-369 EYRSAFLP
+369 EYRSTFLP
-377 LFIVVAGSLA
+377 LFIIVAGSLA

-402 MPFLFMLAASVEL
+402 MPFFFVLAASVSVKM
-415 HLCRLLRGQ
+415 R
-424 EFLGHHLPKS
+424 
-434 NS
+434 NT

>member
-30 DGDGYIE
+30 DGDGYID

-44 DGQPYPTHSSIM
+44 DGQPYPSHSTIL
-56 GQPFIWNIGQI
+56 GQPFIWNIGHI

-75 LTHSIV
+75 LTRSIV

-93 SAYVIARIAELLFN
+93 SAFVIARITELLFN
-107 HRAGLIAILLYIVY
+107 HRTGLIAILLYIAY

-147 TLKYNSAKAWMAA
+147 TLKYNRAKTWIAA

-177 IGSALLY
+177 IGSAFLY
-184 HLIFNRK
+184 HLLFNRR
-191 LILRL
+191 LILKR
-196 YACVVGSYAALLIVF
+196 YACIVGSYVALLIAV
-211 GTSCYLRTGYFLTQP
+211 GTSCYLHTGYFLTQP
-226 TTLWFNFAA
+226 TTVWFNFIA
-235 NTYEKSTKVEYN
+235 NTYEKSTKVDYT

-254 TARYIANREKLTALQ
+254 TARCIANREKLTALQ

-288 YLKKVPGRIF
+288 YLKKVPGRLF

-312 TDKQHAGDNYVTL
+312 KDKQHAENNYVTL
-325 PVASIVHQINSLSP
+325 PVTSIAHQINSLSP
-339 IQYFALVNEIYYLI
+339 IQYFALINEIFYLI

-369 EYRSAFLP
+369 DDCSLFLP
-377 LFIVVAGSLA
+377 LFIIVAGSLA

-402 MPFLFMLAASVEL
+402 IPFLFMLAASVSIKM
-415 HLCRLLRGQ
+415 R
-424 EFLGHHLPKS
+424 
-434 NS
+434 NT

>member
-1 MQNSYCKISIAF
+1 MQSSYCKISIAF

-30 DGDGYIE
+30 DGDGYID

-44 DGQPYPTHSSIM
+44 DGQPYPSHSTIL

-75 LTHSIV
+75 LTRSIV

-93 SAYVIARIAELLFN
+93 SAFVIARITELLFN
-107 HRAGLIAILLYIVY
+107 HRTGLIAILLYIAY

-147 TLKYNSAKAWMAA
+147 TLKYNRAKTWIAA
-160 GLLFAVAT
+160 GLLFAIAT

-184 HLIFNRK
+184 HLFFNRK
-191 LILRL
+191 QIFRR
-196 YACVVGSYAALLIVF
+196 YACVIGGYAVLLIAV

-226 TTLWFNFAA
+226 TTVWFNFVA
-235 NTYEKSTKVEYN
+235 NTYEKSTKVDYT

-254 TARYIANREKLTALQ
+254 TARCIANREKLTALQ

-288 YLKKVPGRIF
+288 YLKKVPGRLF

-312 TDKQHAGDNYVTL
+312 KDKQHAENNYVTL
-325 PVASIVHQINSLSP
+325 PVTSIAHQINSLSP
-339 IQYFALVNEIYYLI
+339 IQYFALINEIFYLI
-353 IVLMAVTATAQ
+353 IVLIAVTATAQ

-369 EYRSAFLP
+369 DDCSLFLP
-377 LFIVVAGSLA
+377 LFIIVAGSLA

-402 MPFLFMLAASVEL
+402 IPFLFMLAASVSIKM
-415 HLCRLLRGQ
+415 R
-424 EFLGHHLPKS
+424 
-434 NS
+434 NT

>member
-30 DGDGYIE
+30 DGDGYID

-44 DGQPYPTHSSIM
+44 DRQPYPSHSTIL

-75 LTHSIV
+75 LTRSIV

-93 SAYVIARIAELLFN
+93 SAFVIARITELLFN
-107 HRAGLIAILLYIVY
+107 HRTGLIAILLYIAY

-147 TLKYNSAKAWMAA
+147 TLKYNRAKAWIAA

-177 IGSALLY
+177 IGSAFLY
-184 HLIFNRK
+184 HLLFNRR
-191 LILRL
+191 LILKR
-196 YACVVGSYAALLIVF
+196 YACIVGSYVALLIAV

-226 TTLWFNFAA
+226 TTVWFNFIA
-235 NTYEKSTKVEYN
+235 NTYEKSTKVDYT

-254 TARYIANREKLTALQ
+254 TARCIANREKLTALQ

-288 YLKKVPGRIF
+288 YLKKVPGRLF

-312 TDKQHAGDNYVTL
+312 KDKQHAENNYVTL
-325 PVASIVHQINSLSP
+325 PATSIAHQINSLSP
-339 IQYFALVNEIYYLI
+339 IQYFALINEIFYLI

-369 EYRSAFLP
+369 DDCSLFLP
-377 LFIVVAGSLA
+377 LFIIVAGSLA

-402 MPFLFMLAASVEL
+402 IPFLFMLAASVSIKM
-415 HLCRLLRGQ
+415 R
-424 EFLGHHLPKS
+424 
-434 NS
+434 NT

>member
-30 DGDGYIE
+30 DGDGYID

-44 DGQPYPTHSSIM
+44 DGQPYPSHSTIL

-75 LTHSIV
+75 LTRSIV

-93 SAYVIARIAELLFN
+93 SAFVIARITELLFN
-107 HRAGLIAILLYIVY
+107 HRTGLIAILLYIAY

-147 TLKYNSAKAWMAA
+147 TLKYNRAKTWIAA

-177 IGSALLY
+177 IGSAFLY
-184 HLIFNRK
+184 HLLFNRR
-191 LILRL
+191 LILKR
-196 YACVVGSYAALLIVF
+196 YACIVGSYVALLIAV
-211 GTSCYLRTGYFLTQP
+211 GTSCYLHTGYFLTQP
-226 TTLWFNFAA
+226 TTVWFNFIA
-235 NTYEKSTKVEYN
+235 NTYEKSTKVDYT

-254 TARYIANREKLTALQ
+254 TARCIANREKLTALQ

-288 YLKKVPGRIF
+288 YLKKVPGRLF

-312 TDKQHAGDNYVTL
+312 KDKQHAENNYVTL
-325 PVASIVHQINSLSP
+325 PVTSIAHQINSLSP
-339 IQYFALVNEIYYLI
+339 IQYFALINEIFYLI

-369 EYRSAFLP
+369 DDCSLFLP
-377 LFIVVAGSLA
+377 LFIIVAGSLA

-402 MPFLFMLAASVEL
+402 IPFLFMLAASVSIKM
-415 HLCRLLRGQ
+415 R
-424 EFLGHHLPKS
+424 
-434 NS
+434 NT

>member
-1 MQNSYCKISIAF
+1 MQSSYCKISIAF

-30 DGDGYIE
+30 DGDGYID

-44 DGQPYPTHSSIM
+44 DGQPYPSHSTIL

-75 LTHSIV
+75 LTRSIV

-93 SAYVIARIAELLFN
+93 SAFVIARITELLFN
-107 HRAGLIAILLYIVY
+107 HRTGLIAILLYIAY

-147 TLKYNSAKAWMAA
+147 TLKYNRAKAWIAA

-177 IGSALLY
+177 IGSAFLY
-184 HLIFNRK
+184 HLLFNRR
-191 LILRL
+191 LILKR
-196 YACVVGSYAALLIVF
+196 YACIVGSYAVLLIVF

-226 TTLWFNFAA
+226 TTVWFNFVA
-235 NTYEKSTKVEYN
+235 NTYEKSTKVDYT

-254 TARYIANREKLTALQ
+254 TARCIANREKLTALQ

-288 YLKKVPGRIF
+288 YLKKVPGRLF

-312 TDKQHAGDNYVTL
+312 KDKQYAENNYVTL
-325 PVASIVHQINSLSP
+325 PATSIAHQINSLSP
-339 IQYFALVNEIYYLI
+339 IQYFALINEIFYLI

-369 EYRSAFLP
+369 DDCSLFLP
-377 LFIVVAGSLA
+377 LFIIVAGSLA

-402 MPFLFMLAASVEL
+402 IPFLFMLAASVSIKM
-415 HLCRLLRGQ
+415 R
-424 EFLGHHLPKS
+424 
-434 NS
+434 NT